1 MILIVAV
8 ALLGELAFLATT
20 FDRQRHDSVREY
32 KRTVESLRQIVE
44 DPRPR

>member
-8 ALLGELAFLATT
+8 ALLGEIAFLEST
-20 FDRQRHDSVREY
+20 FDRRRHDSVREY

-44 DPRPR
+44 DLRSR